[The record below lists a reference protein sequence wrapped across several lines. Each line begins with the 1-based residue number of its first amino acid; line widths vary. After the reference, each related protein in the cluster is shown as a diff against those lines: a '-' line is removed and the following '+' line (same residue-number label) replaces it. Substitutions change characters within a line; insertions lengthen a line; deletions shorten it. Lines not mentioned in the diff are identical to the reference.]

1 MSLMKKHMD
10 LQSFSSPYLTF
21 PFSGAATFL
30 FRHLGDVT
38 PLIVNNNFPILIHF
52 TSLYLGSKLPDI
64 LGGFGT
70 KTLESVIVRNNLRFG
85 LASHHIEDAIT

>member
-1 MSLMKKHMD
+1 MMKKHMD

-64 LGGFGT
+64 LENSSAAQKNSQALIKLSIFRSEKFET
-70 KTLESVIVRNNLRFG
+70 T
-85 LASHHIEDAIT
+85 